1 MSGSDANAVTDR
13 TVLDAIRATRPAT
26 CSALQ
31 DVTGM
36 EMREVDKSLQR
47 LRRAGKIVF
56 LGAGKGWS
64 IRHLP
69 GKRARK

>member
-31 DVTGM
+31 DVTGLTL
-36 EMREVDKSLQR
+36 RDVDKSLQR
-47 LRRAGKIVF
+47 LRRAGKIRF
-56 LGAGKGWS
+56 LGAGKGWAV
-64 IRHLP
+64 LP
-69 GKRARK
+69 ARKARK